1 MDERIQQLL
10 DLTDRVLRDLEHSI
24 PPEVTTT
31 QELRKLVD
39 ELQIKSKRSAI

>member
-1 MDERIQQLL
+1 MDEQIQRLL
-10 DLTDRVLRDLEHSI
+10 NLTERVLRDLEHQI

-39 ELQIKSKRSAI
+39 ELQVKAKRSAI

>member
-1 MDERIQQLL
+1 MDGRIQRLL
-10 DLTDRVLRDLEHSI
+10 ELTERVLRDLEHQI

-39 ELQIKSKRSAI
+39 ELQTKSKRSAV